1 MGKEPTRLWEIITL
15 DKLLKYKN
23 SPAIIY

>member
-1 MGKEPTRLWEIITL
+1 M

-23 SPAIIY
+23 EAQQDH